1 MTTQI
6 GYARVS
12 KADGSQV
19 HDLQRDALIAAG
31 VDPNHIYEDAASGR
45 RDRRPG
51 LDACVKALR
60 AGDTLVVWKL
70 DRLGRDLRH
79 LVMLVDDLTRRN
91 IGFKVLAGEGAAI
104 DTGTAN
110 GRLIFG
116 IFAALAEF
124 ERELIAERTRAG
136 LASARARGRH
146 GGRPFKMTPAKL
158 RLAQAAMGK
167 PETKV
172 AELCAELGVTRQTLY
187 RHVTPDGQIRP
198 DGQKLL
204 ARKTRAHP

>member
-1 MTTQI
+1 M